1 MLSLLAF
8 SVVFS
13 GLITTT
19 NAILQAYGHA
29 RLPIYSMLAGGLVKL
44 ISAYAL
50 ISQPSL
56 QLLGAPLS
64 TLLCNTVIVGINLYA
79 LYRKTK
85 TVERLGTM
93 LLQPL
98 AASVPAV
105 GIPAVAV
112 AYLTRLG
119 ANQTLLFMAAIPVTL
134 LLLLGF
140 CQILGILDLRVL
152 RDTAPVTKLTSYLQ
166 KTFPKLK
173 KS

>member
-1 MLSLLAF
+1 MVA
-8 SVVFS
+8 
-13 GLITTT
+13 GCLI
-19 NAILQAYGHA
+19 
-29 RLPIYSMLAGGLVKL
+29 KL

-64 TLLCNTVIVGINLYA
+64 TLLCNALIVGINLYA

-85 TVERLGTM
+85 AVEHLGKM

-98 AASVPAV
+98 AAALPSV

-112 AYLTRLG
+112 AYLTHLG
-119 ANQTLLFMAAIPVTL
+119 GNQTLLFIAAIPVTL

-140 CQILGILDLRVL
+140 CQIFGMIDLRIL
-152 RDTAPVTKLTSYLQ
+152 YSTAPVKKFTPYLQ
-166 KTFPKLK
+166 KIFPKLK